1 MIYDEISVEEE
12 YFKKERQRV
21 LHKAMRKLQPK
32 YQQVLWLVYFE
43 GFSNKEAARI
53 MKKAFV
59 V

>member
-1 MIYDEISVEEE
+1 MIYDETSVEEE
-12 YFKKERQRV
+12 YFKKEQQRV

-32 YQQVLWLVYFE
+32 YQQVLLLVYFE